1 MSSVKCDCAYP
12 PSDSLS
18 PTREL
23 SHMAGADFCWMMH
36 DYSLPLDRIPDTI
49 ARTVQLI
56 VDDLRA
62 AGRSGPRP
70 PATAIP

>member
-1 MSSVKCDCAYP
+1 MVSCQVVKCDCAYP
-12 PSDSLS
+12 LSDSLS

-56 VDDLRA
+56 VDDLQA
-62 AGRSGPRP
+62 AAP
-70 PATAIP
+70 PATASP